1 MNFGAIAGGLAGG
14 LPGAALGMGNGNGSP
29 LHSVSDFF
37 TGGDAQQRAAE
48 QQLQAERE
56 RTAAAMAAAAPT
68 SDELSTQHQQQALYD
83 KMLTQMQSGIDR
95 SRDMLDAVNP
105 GLAEAGKQAY
115 QLLQGQNA
123 AILKPLQEAQ
133 QRQTDATKAQL
144 AEGMGSGYATSSAG
158 AQAMANLGFQQ
169 NQQLQGAQQ
178 ASLGMLLNSSQA
190 TAGQNAL
197 SPQLAQMGS
206 SLGQINGSLLNDM
219 NSIQGRQVMAA
230 NGSKV
235 PDYAGAN
242 QLSDVVNKQWAGGLL
257 NSFIKGGAQMQGAG
271 GAGAGAGAGAAMV

>member
-1 MNFGAIAGGLAGG
+1 MSQGLFNNIA
-14 LPGAALGMGNGNGSP
+14 
-29 LHSVSDFF
+29 DIF
-37 TGGDAQQRAAE
+37 TGGDAQQNAAQQQEAAARE
-48 QQLQAERE
+48 QQ
-56 RTAAAMAAAAPT
+56 AAARAAAAPT
-68 SDELSTQHQQQALYD
+68 SDELATQHQQQQLYD

-115 QLLQGQNA
+115 DLLNGKQA

-158 AQAMANLGFQQ
+158 AQALANLGFQQ

-197 SPQLAQMGS
+197 APQLGNMSS
-206 SLGQINGSLLNDM
+206 SLGQLNGSLLNNM
-219 NSIQGRQVMAA
+219 NAIQGRQVSAINGSQVANYAGSDQLSNIANRQYFGQMLNNGAKEGMAA
-230 NGSKV
+230 
-235 PDYAGAN
+235 
-242 QLSDVVNKQWAGGLL
+242 
-257 NSFIKGGAQMQGAG
+257 I
-271 GAGAGAGAGAAMV
+271 GAA